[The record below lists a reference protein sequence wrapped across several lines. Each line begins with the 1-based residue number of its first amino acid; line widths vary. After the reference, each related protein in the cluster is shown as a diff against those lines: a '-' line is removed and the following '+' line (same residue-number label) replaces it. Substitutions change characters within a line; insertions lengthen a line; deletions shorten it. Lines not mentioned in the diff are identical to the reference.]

1 MAMLRSKLIIM
12 LLVCLAGLAAVS
24 IALTR
29 GVSNKIGVDAEERLK
44 SGNEVIRLANR
55 VDDYSLV
62 FESIDAAGTT
72 GLASAMLC
80 PTTDE
85 ELREA
90 NREQTPAID
99 AETGEPVVN
108 QLGQPLDTDG
118 RVIVERTSP
127 TCSATQHDAV
137 LQVLRRWNNAQ
148 ASSRDA
154 NEGMW
159 ISERAMARAIPR
171 TPDLLIVSDADGVVV
186 ARVGNEMDNWF
197 GPTRINMNSFP
208 IVARTELGDPA
219 HGNIVW
225 REYDSA
231 APALAQVGVAP
242 ITAVVDGEATF
253 VGSVTVGY
261 FMANE
266 AADEDRDLNYE
277 VEVAYFYRE
286 PGGPP
291 AFAGTSYASDPAFLG
306 ALSNAEY
313 TLQSASGGEGAAAQL
328 QEVVSSGAGSIYSV
342 DVNGESYLVVS
353 TALARDDETQ
363 EPTAGYIVVTS
374 LTDAL
379 AKLDPL
385 YNLIPPVAIAFFV
398 FGLVGILLAVK
409 TFVAPIEEISKGV
422 QEVIAGNNDYMW
434 PVDEHG
440 HLSDLSHSLN
450 IMSARLQGKRDPDA
464 DDMEGAAEWA
474 GMVGGGGGAPSPGAA
489 PQRPAGIAGLGNLRG
504 RRNRES
510 GGQDGSGGT
519 DQG

>member
-1 MAMLRSKLIIM
+1 MAMLRSKLIIL
-12 LLVCLAGLAAVS
+12 LLVCLAALAAVS
-24 IALTR
+24 VALTR
-29 GVSNKIGVDAEERLK
+29 GVSNKIEVDAEERLK

-62 FESIDAAGTT
+62 FESLDAASAE
-72 GLASAMLC
+72 GLAAAMLC
-80 PTTDE
+80 PTTPE

-99 AETGEPVVN
+99 AETGEPVLN
-108 QLGQPLDTDG
+108 ALGQPLDTDG
-118 RVIVERTSP
+118 RVIAPRTAP
-127 TCSATQHDAV
+127 TCAATQHDAV
-137 LQVLRRWNNAQ
+137 LQVMRRWNAAQ
-148 ASSRDA
+148 AASRDA
-154 NEGMW
+154 NEGTW
-159 ISERAMARAIPR
+159 ISERDLGRAIPR

-186 ARVGNEMDNWF
+186 ARVGTEMDNWF

-208 IVARTELGDPA
+208 IVARTELGEPA

-231 APALAQVGVAP
+231 TPAMAQVGVAP
-242 ITAVVDGEATF
+242 ITAQVAGEDTF

-261 FMANE
+261 VMVND
-266 AADEDRDLNYE
+266 AADEDRDMNYE

-286 PGGPP
+286 PGTAP

-306 ALSNAEY
+306 ALSEASY
-313 TLQSASGGEGAAAQL
+313 TVKSASGGDGAEATL
-328 QEVVSSGAGSIYSV
+328 QDVVTRGGSIYEVEV
-342 DVNGESYLVVS
+342 DGEVFLVMS

-379 AKLDPL
+379 SKLDPL
-385 YNLIPPVAIAFFV
+385 YNLVPPIAVAFFV
-398 FGLVGILLAVK
+398 LGLVGILLAVK

-434 PVDEHG
+434 PVEENG

-474 GMVGGGGGAPSPGAA
+474 GMVGGGGQAAA

-504 RRNRES
+504 RRNQS
-510 GGQDGSGGT
+510 GTQDEPGGS